1 MADRAHSASASATPA
16 ASALVTASVHV
27 PSMYFVACNNVI
39 GSNRLVRMRP
49 TVVAAPAYRMASWP
63 ALCARLVASAAID
76 AVISTR
82 IARSQISRFSS
93 GAPPAHAWGHH
104 HSSTSLLS
112 SSSLIVVG
120 DSGASSSASSV
131 SSSSKPAP
139 ANLSASAAFRL
150 RAASS
155 SPSPSARDVKST
167 TSTASSARSES
178 ARRTMFEASPR
189 TDGPLSGALA
199 LATAASSASAASRA
213 TVSSSPGVSASGGA
227 AASSGASGARP
238 RSARHR
244 SSKVSSLFLT
254 TLPRSRS
261 SCDGRRVATNDS
273 VRPVFAARRTLRA
286 RSRASTADKPSFCC
300 SRRRSFR
307 LRGASA
313 GGSAP

>member
-1 MADRAHSASASATPA
+1 
-16 ASALVTASVHV
+16 
-27 PSMYFVACNNVI
+27 
-39 GSNRLVRMRP
+39 
-49 TVVAAPAYRMASWP
+49 MASWP

-82 IARSQISRFSS
+82 IARSQTSRFSS
-93 GAPPAHAWGHH
+93 GAPPAQAWGHH

-112 SSSLIVVG
+112 SSSSLIVVG
-120 DSGASSSASSV
+120 DSGCFASSASV

-155 SPSPSARDVKST
+155 SPSLKARDVKST
-167 TSTASSARSES
+167 TSTASSALSAS
-178 ARRTMFEASPR
+178 ARRTMSASPR
-189 TDGPLSGALA
+189 TNGPLSGALA
-199 LATAASSASAASRA
+199 LATAVSSASAASRA
-213 TVSSSPGVSASGGA
+213 TVSSSAGVSASAGGA
-227 AASSGASGARP
+227 ASSDASGARP
-238 RSARHR
+238 NRVRQR
-244 SSKVSSLFLT
+244 SSSVSSLFLT

-273 VRPVFAARRTLRA
+273 VRPVFAANRTLRA
-286 RSRASTADKPSFCC
+286 RSRASAAERFSFCC

-307 LRGASA
+307 FRGASA